1 MMLMAYISYLIAEC
15 LSGLFGPPRSFRKQS
30 DINRENEELKR
41 TRPHA
46 VSPRQLLSRRDSH
59 CLAETTTVSPRQN
72 ANQQRKLRKE
82 RRQQVRVEEIDIPP
96 EEEIPQPEE
105 MANPPSIMELL
116 KATRPTATSSLVQ
129 PAIAAASFEIKP
141 AMIQMIQNS
150 GQFGGEYHE
159 DPNAHLNKFTLY
171 CSTFKYNNVTTEDVY
186 MTLFR
191 FSLKDEAA
199 DWLASLEPGSLADW
213 DSTVSEFLAKYFPP
227 SKTAQLRSDIN
238 CFKQFESE
246 NLHLAWERFQKLMR
260 KCPHHGFEKHRLV
273 QLFYSGISS
282 ANRASLDTAAGGNLF
297 SKTAA
302 VAYSLVKELAER
314 SAHWQI
320 EKPTPRRGVFA
331 VEAPSSKSVGTSES
345 NSQAVV
351 RSSYLDSIG
360 HCLGE
365 AHAETECK
373 SEILIWI
380 ILGMD
385 LDECDGMKGM
395 EKVYVNLARVDPF
408 HDPTTHLSRTR
419 CNEFLEIS
427 GTTAEI
433 HVWYS
438 MLGAAAKARVCELG
452 FEPFISALPRTN
464 GVCDRFGLRALCERW
479 VDSTHTFHLS
489 FGEMT
494 ISSRD
499 FSLLTGLRGSSTPV
513 PFCFDMIRPRVDRA
527 RLAALIGPGVYPG
540 AKSSPAKFISTAS
553 LLSRRDFCET
563 DDADLAVRSFLVY
576 TLSEMIFRAKSGKV
590 HAGLIQ
596 AFSDL
601 DAAASYDW
609 AGAGLAFIYKF
620 LDLTCWKRKD
630 FGGYT
635 FALLVCVHPGLV
647 LSIFFMQVWAYE
659 RRILP
664 SQSRHRSRVP
674 RLPLMTRWREFDL
687 GTEKRRTV
695 ARLLDWIDSR
705 TLGQIK
711 FRWDDLDFGPDYAY
725 VTLIQEQECVLT
737 GPCVRAWY
745 LGDRGITG
753 IRASHW
759 SPGEIPVSMFAVR
772 TMPLSVIRQDL
783 TRRFVGRE
791 VWVHAGGRDL
801 YLSTLLS
808 TRDAPAVA
816 MDVDP
821 VADVFSWEAVAAVFG
836 QEEVPEGSWRSAHL
850 SDFFDGARA

>member
-1 MMLMAYISYLIAEC
+1 MVFYYRTIGAKC
-15 LSGLFGPPRSFRKQS
+15 LHFNNFRSQYHGLFGPPRSFRKQS

-419 CNEFLEIS
+419 CNE
-427 GTTAEI
+427 
-433 HVWYS
+433 
-438 MLGAAAKARVCELG
+438 
-452 FEPFISALPRTN
+452 
-464 GVCDRFGLRALCERW
+464 
-479 VDSTHTFHLS
+479 
-489 FGEMT
+489 
-494 ISSRD
+494 
-499 FSLLTGLRGSSTPV
+499 
-513 PFCFDMIRPRVDRA
+513 
-527 RLAALIGPGVYPG
+527 
-540 AKSSPAKFISTAS
+540 
-553 LLSRRDFCET
+553 
-563 DDADLAVRSFLVY
+563 
-576 TLSEMIFRAKSGKV
+576 
-590 HAGLIQ
+590 
-596 AFSDL
+596 
-601 DAAASYDW
+601 
-609 AGAGLAFIYKF
+609 
-620 LDLTCWKRKD
+620 
-630 FGGYT
+630 
-635 FALLVCVHPGLV
+635 
-647 LSIFFMQVWAYE
+647 VWAYE

>member
-1 MMLMAYISYLIAEC
+1 MVFYYRTIGAKC
-15 LSGLFGPPRSFRKQS
+15 LHFNNFRSQYHGLFGPPRSFRKQS

-345 NSQAVV
+345 NSQ
-351 RSSYLDSIG
+351 
-360 HCLGE
+360 
-365 AHAETECK
+365 
-373 SEILIWI
+373 
-380 ILGMD
+380 
-385 LDECDGMKGM
+385 
-395 EKVYVNLARVDPF
+395 
-408 HDPTTHLSRTR
+408 
-419 CNEFLEIS
+419 
-427 GTTAEI
+427 
-433 HVWYS
+433 
-438 MLGAAAKARVCELG
+438 
-452 FEPFISALPRTN
+452 
-464 GVCDRFGLRALCERW
+464 
-479 VDSTHTFHLS
+479 
-489 FGEMT
+489 
-494 ISSRD
+494 
-499 FSLLTGLRGSSTPV
+499 
-513 PFCFDMIRPRVDRA
+513 
-527 RLAALIGPGVYPG
+527 
-540 AKSSPAKFISTAS
+540 
-553 LLSRRDFCET
+553 
-563 DDADLAVRSFLVY
+563 
-576 TLSEMIFRAKSGKV
+576 
-590 HAGLIQ
+590 
-596 AFSDL
+596 
-601 DAAASYDW
+601 
-609 AGAGLAFIYKF
+609 
-620 LDLTCWKRKD
+620 
-630 FGGYT
+630 
-635 FALLVCVHPGLV
+635 
-647 LSIFFMQVWAYE
+647 VWAYE